1 MNSAIIF
8 AGGTGSR
15 MNSKVL
21 PKQFLKIYGK
31 PVIIHTLEVFDN
43 CDEIDQIIV
52 VILEGWESYLDN
64 LIKHYHIKKVKKVVA
79 GGETGQQ
86 SIFNGLKEIDDNGI
100 VLIHD
105 GVRPFIDCK
114 LIQENIKIAKRD
126 KIAITCVKAKETL
139 VSVENNKVDKILPRN
154 TSYMAR
160 APQSFEVSLLKEAH
174 LKAIKDN
181 NFSFIDSSSIVKHY
195 FPEYNLNIVECG
207 SENIKIT
214 TQEDFYL
221 AKAMFSLEEDEQL
234 YGFKRGDEKN
244 NGK

>member
-1 MNSAIIF
+1 MNHVIIF

-31 PVIIHTLEVFDN
+31 PVIIHTIEVFER
-43 CDEIDQIIV
+43 CDEIDSIIV
-52 VILEGWESYLDN
+52 VILKGWEKYLQD
-64 LIKHYHIKKVKKVVA
+64 LIELYRITKVKKIVE

-86 SIFNGLKEIDDNGI
+86 SIYNGLKEINGGI

-105 GVRPFIDCK
+105 GVRPFITDS
-114 LIQENIKIAKRD
+114 LIKENIALAKKD

-139 VSVENNKVDKILPRN
+139 VSVDDKKINGVLKREV
-154 TSYMAR
+154 SYMAR
-160 APQSFEVSLLKEAH
+160 APQTFQIDLLKSAH
-174 LKAIKDN
+174 LKAIEEN
-181 NFSFIDSSSIVKHY
+181 NFSFVDSCAIVKQY
-195 FPEYNLNIVECG
+195 FPELDFNIVECG

-234 YGFKRGDEKN
+234 YGFNRGDEVK
-244 NGK
+244 

>member
-1 MNSAIIF
+1 MNSAVIF

-31 PVIIHTLEVFDN
+31 PVIIHTLEVFEN
-43 CDEIDQIIV
+43 CDEIDEIVV
-52 VILEGWESYLDN
+52 VILQGWEQYLQD
-64 LIKHYHIKKVKKVVA
+64 LLEQYRITKVRKVVA

-86 SIFNGLKEIDDNGI
+86 SIYNGLKEINSGV

-105 GVRPFIDCK
+105 GVRPFITNQ
-114 LIQENIKIAKRD
+114 LIKDNIAMAKAK

-139 VSVENNKVDKILPRN
+139 VSVENNKINGVLKREV
-154 TSYMAR
+154 SYMAR
-160 APQSFEVSLLKEAH
+160 APQTFDISLLKSAH
-174 LKAIKDN
+174 EKAIADQD
-181 NFSFIDSSSIVKHY
+181 FSFVDSCAIVKHY
-195 FPEYNLNIVECG
+195 FPESDFNIVECG

-234 YGFKRGDEKN
+234 YGFKRGDEK
-244 NGK
+244 K

>member
-1 MNSAIIF
+1 MNYAVIF

-31 PVIIHTLEVFDN
+31 PVIIHTLEVFQN
-43 CDEIDQIIV
+43 CDEVDEIIV
-52 VILEGWESYLDN
+52 VILEGWEEYLQS
-64 LIKHYHIKKVKKVVA
+64 LIKQYRLSKVKKIVC

-86 SIFNGLKEIDDNGI
+86 SIYNGLKEIKEDGI

-105 GVRPFIDCK
+105 GVRPFITQE
-114 LIQENIKIAKRD
+114 LIKENINVAQRA

-139 VSVENNKVDKILPRN
+139 ISVENNTIQDILKREV
-154 TSYMAR
+154 SYMAR
-160 APQSFEVSLLKEAH
+160 APQTFDIALLKSAH
-174 LKAIKDN
+174 QKAITDN
-181 NFSFIDSSSIVKHY
+181 NFSFVDSCAIVKYY
-195 FPEYNLNIVECG
+195 FPNADFNIVECG

-234 YGFKRGDEKN
+234 YGFKRGDEK
-244 NGK
+244 K

>member
-1 MNSAIIF
+1 MNSVVIF

-31 PVIIHTLEVFDN
+31 PVIIHTLEVFEN
-43 CDEIDQIIV
+43 CNEINEIVV
-52 VILEGWESYLDN
+52 VILKGWEEYLHN
-64 LIKHYHIKKVKKVVA
+64 LLEQYHITKVKKVVS

-86 SIFNGLKEIDDNGI
+86 SIYNGLKEIKDGI

-105 GVRPFIDCK
+105 GVRPFITTQ
-114 LIQENIKIAKRD
+114 LIKANIELAKNK

-139 VSVENNKVDKILPRN
+139 VSVEDNKINGVLKREV
-154 TSYMAR
+154 SYMAR
-160 APQSFEVSLLKEAH
+160 APQTFDVELLKSAH
-174 LKAIKDN
+174 QKAIEDN
-181 NFSFIDSSSIVKHY
+181 DFSFVDSSAIVKHY
-195 FPEYNLNIVECG
+195 FPELDLNIVECG

-234 YGFKRGDEKN
+234 YGFKRGDEK
-244 NGK
+244 K

>member
-31 PVIIHTLEVFDN
+31 PVIIHTLEIFSD
-43 CDEIDQIIV
+43 CEDIDQIIV
-52 VILEGWESYLDN
+52 VILAGWENYLAE
-64 LIKHYHIKKVKKVVA
+64 LINHYHIKKVKKIVT

-86 SIFNGLKEIDDNGI
+86 SIFNGLREINDGI

-105 GVRPFIDCK
+105 GVRPFITRS
-114 LIQENIKIAKRD
+114 LIRENIRVARTN

-139 VSVENNKVDKILPRN
+139 VSVENNKIDRILTRD
-154 TSYMAR
+154 TSYIAR
-160 APQSFEVSLLKEAH
+160 APQSFEVSLLKTAH
-174 LKAIKDN
+174 LKAMEDN

-195 FPEYNLNIVECG
+195 FPESNLNIVECG

-234 YGFKRGDEKN
+234 YGFKRNDEKK
-244 NGK
+244 NG

>member
-1 MNSAIIF
+1 MNSAVIF

-31 PVIIHTLEVFDN
+31 PVIIHTLEVFEN
-43 CDEIDQIIV
+43 CDEIDEIVV
-52 VILEGWESYLDN
+52 VILQGWERYLQC
-64 LIKHYHIKKVKKVVA
+64 LLEQYRITKVKKVVI

-86 SIFNGLKEIDDNGI
+86 SIYNGLKEISDGI

-105 GVRPFIDCK
+105 GVRPFISSQ
-114 LIQENIKIAKRD
+114 LIKENIETARVN

-139 VSVENNKVDKILPRN
+139 VSVEDNKINGVLKRDV
-154 TSYMAR
+154 SYMAR
-160 APQSFEVSLLKEAH
+160 APQTFDVSLLKLAH
-174 LKAIKDN
+174 KKAIADN
-181 NFSFIDSSSIVKHY
+181 NFSFVDSCAIVKHY
-195 FPEYNLNIVECG
+195 FPESDFNVVECG

-221 AKAMFSLEEDEQL
+221 AKAMFSLEEDEQP
-234 YGFKRGDEKN
+234 YGFRRGDEKR
-244 NGK
+244 

>member
-1 MNSAIIF
+1 MNSAVVF
-8 AGGTGSR
+8 AGGTGAR

-31 PVIIHTLEVFDN
+31 PVIIHTLEVFEN
-43 CDEIDQIIV
+43 CDEIHEIV
-52 VILEGWESYLDN
+52 VVLLQGWELYLQE
-64 LIKHYHIKKVKKVVA
+64 LLEQYRITKVKKIVG

-86 SIFNGLKEIDDNGI
+86 SIYNGLKEVNDGI

-105 GVRPFIDCK
+105 GVRPFISSQ
-114 LIQENIKIAKRD
+114 LIKENIAMAREN

-139 VSVENNKVDKILPRN
+139 VSVEDNKINRVLKRDV
-154 TSYMAR
+154 SYMAR
-160 APQSFEVSLLKEAH
+160 APQTFDVELLKSAH
-174 LKAIKDN
+174 QKAIADN
-181 NFSFIDSSSIVKHY
+181 DFSFVDSCAIVKHY
-195 FPEYNLNIVECG
+195 FPESEFNIVECG

-234 YGFKRGDEKN
+234 YGFKRG
-244 NGK
+244 

>member
-1 MNSAIIF
+1 MNYAIIF

-31 PVIIHTLEVFDN
+31 PVIIHTLEVFENSPDI
-43 CDEIDQIIV
+43 DEIVV
-52 VILEGWESYLDN
+52 VILQGWEDYLRN
-64 LIKHYHIKKVKKVVA
+64 LIKKYQIAKVKKIVT

-86 SIFNGLKEIDDNGI
+86 SIYNGLKEINDGI
-100 VLIHD
+100 VLVHD
-105 GVRPFIDCK
+105 GVRPFITTD
-114 LIQENIKIAKRD
+114 LIKKNISVAKEN

-139 VSVENNKVDKILPRN
+139 VSVTDSRIDKLLTRDE
-154 TSYMAR
+154 SYIAR
-160 APQSFEVSLLKEAH
+160 APQTFDVKILKSAH
-174 LKAIKDN
+174 EKAIEDN
-181 NFSFIDSSSIVKHY
+181 NFSFIDSCSIVKKY
-195 FPEYNLNIVECG
+195 FPNLQFRIVECG

-234 YGFKRGDEKN
+234 YGFKRGDEK
-244 NGK
+244 K

>member
-1 MNSAIIF
+1 MVIF

-15 MNSKVL
+15 MNSRNL

-31 PVIIHTLEVFDN
+31 PVIIHTLEVFENCAAIDN
-43 CDEIDQIIV
+43 IIV
-52 VILEGWESYLDN
+52 VIVKGWEDYLNN
-64 LIKHYHIKKVKKVVA
+64 LLEQYRITKVRKVVP

-86 SIFNGLKEIDDNGI
+86 SIFNGLKELSEGI

-105 GVRPFIDCK
+105 GVRPFITNK
-114 LIQENIKIAKRD
+114 LIEENIAVALQH

-139 VSVENNKVDKILPRN
+139 VSVEDHKINGVLKREV
-154 TSYMAR
+154 SYMAR
-160 APQSFEVSLLKEAH
+160 APQAFDVNLLKSAH
-174 LKAIKDN
+174 HKAIADN
-181 NFSFIDSSSIVKHY
+181 DYSFVDSCAIVKHY
-195 FPEYNLNIVECG
+195 YPESDFHIVECG

-234 YGFKRGDEKN
+234 YGFKRGDEK
-244 NGK
+244 

>member
-1 MNSAIIF
+1 MNHAIIF

-31 PVIIHTLEVFDN
+31 PVIIHTLEVFEKCN
-43 CDEIDQIIV
+43 EIDDIIV
-52 VILEGWESYLDN
+52 VILDGWKDYLIE
-64 LIKHYHIKKVKKVVA
+64 LIEQYRISKVKSIVS

-86 SIFNGLKEIDDNGI
+86 SIYNGLKEINDGI

-105 GVRPFIDCK
+105 GVRPFITNS
-114 LIQENIKIAKRD
+114 LIKENIAIAKSK

-139 VSVENNKVDKILPRN
+139 VSVEDNRINGVLKREV
-154 TSYMAR
+154 SYMAR
-160 APQSFEVSLLKEAH
+160 APQTFEVKLLKNAH
-174 LKAIKDN
+174 EKAIIDN
-181 NFSFIDSSSIVKHY
+181 NFSFVDSCDIVKSYYPDSEFH
-195 FPEYNLNIVECG
+195 IVECG
-207 SENIKIT
+207 SDNIKIT

-234 YGFKRGDEKN
+234 YGFKREDEK
-244 NGK
+244 K